1 MTLPSRMKFG
11 GFLIQATEWATREQV
26 LHGYELAARYV
37 MPHFQGSLASLEA
50 SQAWSEDIKGK
61 LQEQRAKAMERA
73 KQGYVGSR

>member
-1 MTLPSRMKFG
+1 MRLPALVVHSPSSQVTG
-11 GFLIQATEWATREQV
+11 GQ
-26 LHGYELAARYV
+26 YV

-73 KQGYVGSR
+73 KQDYVGSR